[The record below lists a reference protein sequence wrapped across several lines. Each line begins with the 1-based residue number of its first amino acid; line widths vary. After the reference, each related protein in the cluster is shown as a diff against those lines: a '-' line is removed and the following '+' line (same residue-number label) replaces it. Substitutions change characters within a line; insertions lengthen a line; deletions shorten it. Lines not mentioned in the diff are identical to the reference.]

1 VKARK
6 WILAC
11 AGVWLVLG
19 LIALAATD
27 LGSEV
32 AELLVILPAVP
43 FYLLSSTTGGGEH
56 GGLLWDSAHGP
67 PFLTTAGIV
76 VVYFLPALFAF
87 GWGLRRRTSSDYP
100 AGP

>member
-19 LIALAATD
+19 LIALTAAD

-43 FYLLSSTTGGGEH
+43 FYLLSSTTGGGDH
-56 GGLLWDSAHGP
+56 GGVLWDSAHGP
-67 PFLTTAGIV
+67 PFLTLAGIV
-76 VVYFLPALFAF
+76 VVYFLPALLAF
-87 GWGLRRRTSSDYP
+87 GWELNGRASSDHP